1 MGTSGREFEQ
11 LAPWRVRARSRT
23 FGHALA
29 VVVSAIG
36 LLPAAVR
43 TVPTSPSSGSGPS
56 GSSTTSLRSR
66 HRRHDGRV
74 SDTDQDLSSTGSQDR
89 EDRLWR
95 GSRLHRY
102 ARAVAARAW
111 LLSLLCIASMFFA
124 SSTPAAARPRGFVR
138 VDVIGG
144 VLKITGAVRRTDR
157 I

>member
-36 LLPAAVR
+36 VPTGWLR
-43 TVPTSPSSGSGPS
+43 TVPTSPSSRSVVRR
-56 GSSTTSLRSR
+56 GSSTTSIRSR
-66 HRRHDGRV
+66 HRRYDREAAGY
-74 SDTDQDLSSTGSQDR
+74 QNLSSTGSQDR
-89 EDRLWR
+89 DDRLWR

-111 LLSLLCIASMFFA
+111 LLSLLCIASTFFA
-124 SSTPAAARPRGFVR
+124 LST
-138 VDVIGG
+138 
-144 VLKITGAVRRTDR
+144 
-157 I
+157 